1 MGNTA
6 SLVKNIVTQKKYKEK
21 YHWTDYFSYF
31 YLFLGVF
38 LMFGPIIWL
47 GLSSV
52 KTLAG
57 IQELYVPRPVPNVPG
72 QSSKTLYESL
82 FLSSLHQV
90 WFLPGTVE

>member
-38 LMFGPIIWL
+38 LMFNFITHL
-47 GLSSV
+47 L
-52 KTLAG
+52 
-57 IQELYVPRPVPNVPG
+57 
-72 QSSKTLYESL
+72 
-82 FLSSLHQV
+82 
-90 WFLPGTVE
+90 

>member
-1 MGNTA
+1 MSNTG
-6 SLVKNIVTQKKYKEK
+6 SLIKNIVTQKKYKEK

-52 KTLAG
+52 KSLAG
-57 IQELYVPRPVPNVPG
+57 IQEYPPTCLLYTSPSPRDVEESRMP
-72 QSSKTLYESL
+72 SSA
-82 FLSSLHQV
+82 
-90 WFLPGTVE
+90 